1 MTWEMLSALIVIVGT
16 LVSLGTVLAKLI
28 RVLTRLDDT
37 VKQLRADLD
46 RQRVENRE
54 SHKRI
59 IIGKNGEML
68 KKIGSYAREDAEALF
83 GTKVFLDL
91 WVKVKDNWR
100 DRPTLVAN
108 FGYKD
113 E

>member
-1 MTWEMLSALIVIVGT
+1 MTWEIMSALIVIVGT

-46 RQRVENRE
+46 RQREENRE

-59 IIGKNGEML
+59 YDRLDDHEQRIVELERNGQ
-68 KKIGSYAREDAEALF
+68 
-83 GTKVFLDL
+83 
-91 WVKVKDNWR
+91 
-100 DRPTLVAN
+100 
-108 FGYKD
+108 
-113 E
+113 

>member
-1 MTWEMLSALIVIVGT
+1 MTWEILSALIVIVGT

-46 RQRVENRE
+46 RQREENRE

-59 IIGKNGEML
+59 
-68 KKIGSYAREDAEALF
+68 YDR
-83 GTKVFLDL
+83 LDDHESRIVEL
-91 WVKVKDNWR
+91 ER
-100 DRPTLVAN
+100 S
-108 FGYKD
+108 GH
-113 E
+113 EQ

>member
-46 RQRVENRE
+46 RQREENRE

-59 IIGKNGEML
+59 
-68 KKIGSYAREDAEALF
+68 YDR
-83 GTKVFLDL
+83 LDDHESRIVEL
-91 WVKVKDNWR
+91 ERNV
-100 DRPTLVAN
+100 
-108 FGYKD
+108 
-113 E
+113 

>member
-1 MTWEMLSALIVIVGT
+1 MTWEIMSALIVIVGT

-59 IIGKNGEML
+59 YDHLDDHEQRIVELERNGQ
-68 KKIGSYAREDAEALF
+68 
-83 GTKVFLDL
+83 
-91 WVKVKDNWR
+91 
-100 DRPTLVAN
+100 
-108 FGYKD
+108 
-113 E
+113 

>member
-37 VKQLRADLD
+37 VKQLLADLD
-46 RQRVENRE
+46 RQREENRE

-59 IIGKNGEML
+59 
-68 KKIGSYAREDAEALF
+68 YDR
-83 GTKVFLDL
+83 LDDHESRIVEL
-91 WVKVKDNWR
+91 ERNV
-100 DRPTLVAN
+100 
-108 FGYKD
+108 
-113 E
+113 

>member
-1 MTWEMLSALIVIVGT
+1 MTWEILSALIVIVGT

-46 RQRVENRE
+46 RQREENRE

-59 IIGKNGEML
+59 
-68 KKIGSYAREDAEALF
+68 YDR
-83 GTKVFLDL
+83 LDDHESRIVEL
-91 WVKVKDNWR
+91 ERNV
-100 DRPTLVAN
+100 L
-108 FGYKD
+108 
-113 E
+113 

>member
-46 RQRVENRE
+46 RQREENRE

-59 IIGKNGEML
+59 
-68 KKIGSYAREDAEALF
+68 YDR
-83 GTKVFLDL
+83 LDDHESRIVEL
-91 WVKVKDNWR
+91 ER
-100 DRPTLVAN
+100 S
-108 FGYKD
+108 GH
-113 E
+113 EQ

>member
-1 MTWEMLSALIVIVGT
+1 MTWEILSALIVVVGT

-46 RQRVENRE
+46 RQREENRE

-59 IIGKNGEML
+59 
-68 KKIGSYAREDAEALF
+68 YDR
-83 GTKVFLDL
+83 LDDHESRIVEL
-91 WVKVKDNWR
+91 ERNV
-100 DRPTLVAN
+100 
-108 FGYKD
+108 
-113 E
+113 

>member
-1 MTWEMLSALIVIVGT
+1 MTWEIMSALIVIVGT

-46 RQRVENRE
+46 RQREENRE

-59 IIGKNGEML
+59 
-68 KKIGSYAREDAEALF
+68 Y
-83 GTKVFLDL
+83 
-91 WVKVKDNWR
+91 
-100 DRPTLVAN
+100 DRLADHESRIVELERN
-108 FGYKD
+108 V
-113 E
+113 